1 MNTKL
6 TLMLEKRV
14 IERAK
19 AYARRHRKSLSGM
32 VENYFK
38 NLTDSAKTEDE
49 DVPELVKSLKGIAK
63 MPDNFDYK
71 KDYAK
76 HLEDKYK

>member
-1 MNTKL
+1 MDTKL

-38 NLTDSAKTEDE
+38 NLTETAKGDE
-49 DVPELVKSLKGIAK
+49 EEVPALVKSLKGIAK
-63 MPDNFDYK
+63 MPADFDFK

>member
-1 MNTKL
+1 L

-38 NLTDSAKTEDE
+38 NLTDSPKTDEE

-63 MPDNFDYK
+63 MPGNLDFK

-76 HLEDKYK
+76 YLEDKYK

>member
-1 MNTKL
+1 MDTKL

-19 AYARRHRKSLSGM
+19 AYARRHHKSLSGM

-38 NLTDSAKTEDE
+38 NLTETAKTDDE
-49 DVPELVKSLKGIAK
+49 EVPELVKSLKGIAK
-63 MPDNFDYK
+63 MPANFDFK
-71 KDYAK
+71 KDYAR

>member
-1 MNTKL
+1 MDTKL

-38 NLTDSAKTEDE
+38 NLTETAKTDDE
-49 DVPELVKSLKGIAK
+49 EVPELVKSLKGIAK
-63 MPDNFDYK
+63 MPSNFDFK

-76 HLEDKYK
+76 HLEDKYT

>member
-1 MNTKL
+1 MDTKL

-38 NLTDSAKTEDE
+38 NLTDSAKMEE
-49 DVPELVKSLKGIAK
+49 QDVPALVKSLKGIAK
-63 MPDNFDYK
+63 MPNGLDFK

-76 HLEDKYK
+76 YLEDKYK